1 MAKLTITQISIE
13 NLGPFR
19 ERQTFDLSV
28 SEARPVILIKALN
41 GSGKTTLLTALQVG
55 LYGYKAVNLTRRSE
69 YDQLI
74 VGLQRK
80 DAVGNARIEIA
91 LSVEVG
97 ANRQDMTLRREWL
110 PSGANYRE
118 DFKVSIGNF
127 VDHEFTENWD
137 EYINGILPV
146 ELVQLFLFDGEKIEA
161 LANPERLPDLLRR
174 ATEVFL
180 GLGGIDALSSDLKAV
195 ERRTG
200 GKKSVSAELNEAQAQ
215 ADAFKKQLD
224 EVGSRIE
231 LLTQRHAHAHSELE
245 DAQREL
251 EKFSTDAK
259 RSGLSVYQQ
268 AAELKGRASIAVEQ
282 HKQARSGLV
291 AALEDPLLPLAWLGP
306 LWEQYKVQWQD
317 DRQAHNAAL
326 LADEFAKRDRRILEA
341 LTAAAP
347 QASQTVANLLEQDLL
362 GFNAQL
368 SHTPVLQP
376 GAEPD
381 DIEPRLEQ
389 AKAQLKRAVAKVEDA
404 AYGLDKAER
413 AVGQIPAEEQLAG
426 VLEQMKAHTKAVSAA
441 ETLLHGLTNELAEA
455 RTSQAHASSRMEAA
469 LQKVKAEMKDN
480 AFELQM
486 LEAAARARTTLVVF
500 REKLLASKA
509 LWLSEMITSEFKQL
523 LRKRNLISRVLVEPQ
538 TYEVSIEDV
547 NGHTLPMERLSAG
560 ERQILAIAVLSALIR
575 ERKGRFP
582 VVVDTPLAR
591 LDRKHREALIHN
603 FFAKVSHQVLVLSTD
618 EEVEGSVHTALE
630 QHMSREYALTF
641 DDASRRSIA
650 SIHAHQLQL
659 EAAL

>member
-231 LLTQRHAHAHSELE
+231 LLTQRHAHAQSEVE
-245 DAQREL
+245 AAQREL

-341 LTAAAP
+341 LSAAAP
-347 QASQTVANLLEQDLL
+347 QASQAVASLLEQDLL
-362 GFNAQL
+362 GFSTQL

-413 AVGQIPAEEQLAG
+413 AVGQIPADEQLAG

-441 ETLLHGLTNELAEA
+441 EALLHGLTNELAEA

-547 NGHTLPMERLSAG
+547 NGHMLPMERLSAG

-591 LDRKHREALIHN
+591 LDRSHREALIHN

-650 SIHAHQLQL
+650 SVHAHQLQL